1 MYNNIDEI
9 QDWLRDL
16 KNSPDPRFWD
26 IDKMSIFDVF
36 NWLWNNSSY
45 LDKDEILYKL
55 VNYIK
60 DNRLIK

>member
-9 QDWLRDL
+9 HEWLHDL
-16 KNSPDPRFWD
+16 KNTPDPRFWVRN
-26 IDKMSIFDVF
+26 KMDIFDVF
-36 NWLWNNSSY
+36 NWLNTSGY
-45 LDKDEILYKL
+45 LDDEEILYKL

>member
-1 MYNNIDEI
+1 MNNIEYI
-9 QDWLRDL
+9 KEWIRDL
-16 KNSPDPRFWD
+16 KNPPDSRFWN
-26 IDKMSIFDVF
+26 IDEMSIFDVF

-60 DNRLIK
+60 DNKLIK

>member
-9 QDWLRDL
+9 HEWLHDL
-16 KNSPDPRFWD
+16 KNAPDPRFWVRN
-26 IDKMSIFDVF
+26 KMDIFDVF
-36 NWLWNNSSY
+36 NWLNTSGY
-45 LDKDEILYKL
+45 LDDEEILYKL